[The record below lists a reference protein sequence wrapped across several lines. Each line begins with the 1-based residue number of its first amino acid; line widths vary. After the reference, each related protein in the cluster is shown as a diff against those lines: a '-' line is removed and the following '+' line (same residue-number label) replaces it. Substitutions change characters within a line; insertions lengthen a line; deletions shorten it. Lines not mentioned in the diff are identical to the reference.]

1 MLTKNELAKYIDH
14 TLLKPTATFADIELL
29 CLEAKEYGFYAVCV
43 NSCYVKHAASILKD
57 SDVKVG
63 STVGFPLGA
72 MLTASK
78 AFEAAEAVKAG
89 AAEIDMVMNVGLLK
103 SGDFY
108 GVQEDI
114 AEVVKAAKSI
124 NPQAKVKV
132 ILETGY
138 LDENEK
144 VSACQLAKAAQADF
158 VKTSTGF
165 GVGGATVDDVKLMKK
180 IVGNAMEVKA
190 SGGIRDAKTALAMIE
205 AGATRIGTS
214 SGITIIQDYEQQIS

>member
-14 TLLKPTATFADIELL
+14 TLLKPTTTFADIELL

-124 NPQAKVKV
+124 NPEAKVKV
-132 ILETGY
+132 ILEMGY

-165 GVGGATVDDVKLMKK
+165 GAGGATVDDVKLMKK
-180 IVGNAMEVKA
+180 IVGNVMEVKA

-214 SGITIIQDYEQQIS
+214 SGITIIQDYEQQIN

>member
-124 NPQAKVKV
+124 RPEAKVKV

-165 GVGGATVDDVKLMKK
+165 GAGGATVDDVKLMKK

>member
-72 MLTASK
+72 MLTVSK

-124 NPQAKVKV
+124 RPEAKVKV

-144 VSACQLAKAAQADF
+144 VSVCQLAKAAQADF

-165 GVGGATVDDVKLMKK
+165 GAGGATVDDVKLMKK